1 MLYNWRCIVL
11 TKEIKSFNFEVKAT
25 GENEFEGYASVFRN
39 VDSYRDVIEP
49 GAFTKTIQENKRI
62 KVLWQHDPYMPIG
75 KPTVLQED
83 NHGLYVKAK
92 ISETEEGKRAMILM
106 RDGVIDELSIGFNT
120 IKDAWDNEQQ
130 VRRIQEVK
138 LWEFS
143 PVTFAANDM
152 ATITGVKNHGHD
164 VERLL
169 FNLNQELKAGKV
181 LSEKN
186 TGLVKSAIDALQALL
201 SATEGKG
208 EPPGAGTHLAEDEE
222 KAANDIMNILK
233 TMKEWGGK

>member
-1 MLYNWRCIVL
+1 L
-11 TKEIKSFNFEVKAT
+11 TREIKSFNFEVKAT

-62 KVLWQHDPYMPIG
+62 KVLWQHDPMQPIG
-75 KPTVLQED
+75 KPILMQED

-92 ISETEEGKRAMILM
+92 ISDTTLGREAMALM

-120 IKDAWDNEQQ
+120 VKEDWDKDQQ
-130 VRRIQEVK
+130 VRRIKEVK

-143 PVTFAANDM
+143 PVTFAANDQ
-152 ATITGVKNHGHD
+152 AAITAVKNNSFD

-169 FNLNQELKAGKV
+169 FNINNELKAGKV

-186 TGLVKSAIDALQALL
+186 ATIVKNAIDALQALL
-201 SATEGKG
+201 TVSEGKG
-208 EPPGAGTHLAEDEE
+208 EPLQGNTQTNEDEE
-222 KAANDIMNILK
+222 KAAKDILNILSE
-233 TMKEWGGK
+233 MKKWGGK